1 MTTITY
7 PSTPRPQ
14 GMSWRLVM
22 PAQTNVSDWTGRRQ
36 TIASGRGWWECQI
49 TFPPIVGTDNVNAWR
64 AFIAKSRG
72 AANDFQVPVDPTAQY
87 VDAPASVVG
96 SLSLN
101 FTTGLYQ
108 TFSQG
113 AALVNGSGQTGR
125 TINADGFPAST
136 TVLQAGQ
143 FVTINNQLL
152 QLTENVVSN
161 SSGAAVLTFEPPI
174 RVSPANNAPVEY
186 ENPYCLMYL
195 VEEPTLSVE
204 AGYVY
209 SLSLNLRESF

>member
-1 MTTITY
+1 MATITY
-7 PSTPRPQ
+7 PSTPKPQ

-36 TIASGRGWWECQI
+36 TLASGRGWWECQI

-72 AANDFQVPVDPTAQY
+72 AANDFQVPVDPTPQGDQIGPE
-87 VDAPASVVG
+87 VSG

-101 FTTGLYQ
+101 FTTNVYQ
-108 TFSQG
+108 TFSSTS
-113 AALVNGSGQTGR
+113 LVNGSGQTGR

-174 RVSPANNAPVEY
+174 RVSPVNNAPIEY

-204 AGYVY
+204 TGYVY

>member
-1 MTTITY
+1 MATITY
-7 PSTPRPQ
+7 PSSPKPN

-22 PAQTNVSDWTGRRQ
+22 PSQTNVSDWTGRRQ
-36 TIASGRGWWECQI
+36 TLASGRGWWECQI
-49 TFPPIVGTDNVNAWR
+49 SLPPIVGTANVNAWR

-72 AANDFQVPVDPTAQY
+72 GANDFQIPVDPTAQY
-87 VDAPASVVG
+87 VDSPASVVG

-108 TFSQG
+108 TFSAG

-125 TINADGFPAST
+125 TINATGFPAST

-161 SSGAAVLTFEPPI
+161 SFGVATLTFEPPI
-174 RVSPANNAPVEY
+174 RVSPANNAPIEY
-186 ENPYCLMYL
+186 ANPYCLMYF

-204 AGYVY
+204 NGYVY

>member
-1 MTTITY
+1 MSTITY
-7 PSTPRPQ
+7 PSTPKPQ

-36 TIASGRGWWECQI
+36 TIASGRGWWECQV
-49 TFPPIVGTDNVNAWR
+49 TFPPIVGTTNVNAWR

-72 AANDFQVPVDPTAQY
+72 KANDFQVPVDPTAQSSA
-87 VDAPASVVG
+87 VATP
-96 SLSLN
+96 
-101 FTTGLYQ
+101 
-108 TFSQG
+108 
-113 AALVNGSGQTGR
+113 LVNGASQTGR
-125 TINADGFPAST
+125 TLSTDGWPVSS

-152 QLTENVVSN
+152 QLTENVTSN
-161 SSGAAVLTFEPPI
+161 GSGVATLTFEPPV
-174 RVSPANNAPVEY
+174 RTAPSDNAAIEFK
-186 ENPYCLMYL
+186 NPYCLMYL

-204 AGYVY
+204 TGYVY

>member
-1 MTTITY
+1 MSTITY
-7 PSTPRPQ
+7 PSTPKPQ

-36 TIASGRGWWECQI
+36 TIASGRGWWECQV
-49 TFPPIVGTDNVNAWR
+49 TFPPIVGTTNVNAWR

-72 AANDFQVPVDPTAQY
+72 KANDFQVPVDPTAQSSA
-87 VDAPASVVG
+87 VATP
-96 SLSLN
+96 
-101 FTTGLYQ
+101 
-108 TFSQG
+108 
-113 AALVNGSGQTGR
+113 LVNGASQTGR
-125 TINADGFPAST
+125 TLTTDGWPVSS

-152 QLTENVVSN
+152 QLTENVTSN
-161 SSGAAVLTFEPPI
+161 GSGVATLTFEPPV
-174 RVSPANNAPVEY
+174 RTAPSDNAAIEFK
-186 ENPYCLMYL
+186 NPYCLMYL

-204 AGYVY
+204 TGYVY

>member
-1 MTTITY
+1 MATITY

-36 TIASGRGWWECQI
+36 TLASGRGWWECQI

-72 AANDFQVPVDPTAQY
+72 AANDFQVPVDPTAQ
-87 VDAPASVVG
+87 APDISSSVVG

-101 FTTGLYQ
+101 FTTNVYQ
-108 TFSQG
+108 TFSETP
-113 AALVNGSGQTGR
+113 LVNGSGQTGR
-125 TINADGFPAST
+125 TLSTDGWPSST

-161 SSGAAVLTFEPPI
+161 SSGVAVLTFEPPI